1 MKDKKELRQVVRA
14 LKSKLDDTQKRQ
26 EALAV
31 FQSIETLQAF
41 RSAKHILLYYSLPDE
56 LPTHEI
62 VDKWSHVKTIYLPR
76 VNGDELDLLK
86 YDRQH
91 MGKGAMGITE
101 PTGDE
106 LVDPSIID
114 LVIVPAVALDKHC
127 NRCGR
132 GRGYYDRLLPLCTHA
147 RYIAVGLDCQFF
159 DNIPVAPHD
168 IKMDGV
174 VTASHLAFAKPRF

>member
-31 FQSIETLQAF
+31 FPSIETLQAF
-41 RSAKHILLYYSLPDE
+41 RSAQHILLYYSLPYE

-86 YDRQH
+86 YDKQH

-159 DNIPVAPHD
+159 DNIPVDPHD